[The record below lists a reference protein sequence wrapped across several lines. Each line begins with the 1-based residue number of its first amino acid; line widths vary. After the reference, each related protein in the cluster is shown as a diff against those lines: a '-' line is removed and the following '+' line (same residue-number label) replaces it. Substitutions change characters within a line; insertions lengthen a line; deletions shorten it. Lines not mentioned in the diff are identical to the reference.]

1 MHGGV
6 SITSAFALKEGEG
19 VGKIDTIEQQGRW
32 STSNAASSS
41 S

>member
-19 VGKIDTIEQQGRW
+19 VGKIDTIEQRDG
-32 STSNAASSS
+32 
-41 S
+41 